1 MNRAIHQPHDT
12 IFKAAF
18 SHKQVMVDFLRSRL
32 PQETLARIDLS
43 TLKLTNKSFVS
54 KTGRQ
59 THSDLIYS
67 SRMDKQ
73 QGYIYLVT
81 EHFSEQE
88 KYVPLRQIEYNLPL
102 MRQHLNE
109 GHKKLPLILNI
120 CVHNCTNPYQGPIT
134 FLEMFEH
141 PGLAKQFFLE
151 GYHMVDLS
159 VETEANIHKDK
170 QAALAELLL
179 KQGKLRDFHHWIDK
193 HQDLLNDNSIP
204 YAEEGFH
211 YILTVDPRND
221 TLEKLQKNAEPQ
233 TKEKIMNAAEKLI
246 QQGKQQGIQQ
256 GIQQGKQQGIQQ
268 GKQQGIQQGMKTR
281 SLEIAKNMLLNLHLG
296 MDVVQKATGLSSKE
310 LKKLQVSE

>member
-32 PQETLARIDLS
+32 PQETLARLDLN
-43 TLKLTNKSFVS
+43 TLQLTNKSFVS

-179 KQGKLRDFHHWIDK
+179 KQGKLRDFHRWIDK

-256 GIQQGKQQGIQQ
+256 G
-268 GKQQGIQQGMKTR
+268 KQQGIQQGMKTR

>member
-1 MNRAIHQPHDT
+1 MNIEIHQPHDT

-32 PQETLARIDLS
+32 PQETLARLDLN
-43 TLKLTNKSFVS
+43 TLQLTNKSFVS

-67 SRMDKQ
+67 SLMDKQ

-88 KYVPLRQIEYNLPL
+88 KYVPLRQLEYNVPL

-120 CVHNCTNPYQGPIT
+120 CVHNCTNPYQGPVT
-134 FLEMFEH
+134 LLEMFEY
-141 PGLAKQFFLE
+141 PALAKKFFLE
-151 GYHMVDLS
+151 EYHMVDLR
-159 VETEANIHKDK
+159 VDTEAHIHKDK
-170 QAALAELLL
+170 QAAFAELLL
-179 KQGKLRDFHHWIDK
+179 KQGKLRDFHRWIDE

-211 YILTVDPRND
+211 YILTVDPRDD
-221 TLEKLQKNAEPQ
+221 TLEKLQKNAAHK

-246 QQGKQQGIQQ
+246 QQGIQQGVQQGIQQ
-256 GIQQGKQQGIQQ
+256 GVQQGVQQGIQ
-268 GKQQGIQQGMKTR
+268 TR

-296 MDVVQKATGLSSKE
+296 MDVVQKATGLSREE
-310 LKKLQVSE
+310 LKRLQ